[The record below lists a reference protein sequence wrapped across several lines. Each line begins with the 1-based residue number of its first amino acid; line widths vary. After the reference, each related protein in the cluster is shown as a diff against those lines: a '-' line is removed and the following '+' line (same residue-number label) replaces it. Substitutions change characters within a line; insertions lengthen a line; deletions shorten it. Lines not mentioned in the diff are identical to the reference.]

1 MFFKSSVQTVI
12 GAAAP
17 GESVDG
23 FFGPPAI
30 LRVMGV
36 RAPSPDGALWSPQE
50 RVMHCVILE
59 PAPPE
64 EAPLPESPSWP
75 LWDHGGRPPPHGAGV
90 ITIGVNDLGWV
101 VYDWTPGP

>member
-12 GAAAP
+12 SAAAP
-17 GESVDG
+17 SESVAG
-23 FFGPPAI
+23 FLGPPAI
-30 LRVMGV
+30 LRVMGAP
-36 RAPSPDGALWSPQE
+36 APSPDGALSSPHE
-50 RVMHCVILE
+50 RVMHCVMLE
-59 PAPPE
+59 PMPAE

-75 LWDHGGRPPPHGAGV
+75 LWDRDGRLPPHGAGV